1 MSPLMSSEKSPL
13 LTAALLKAGLCG
25 CRTVTVKFC
34 VALIAGVPL
43 SKTFTAM
50 KLVEGDSAMAGRQE
64 KIPLVGLIAAPT
76 GGASKL
82 QVSVCA
88 GKSGSVAGLA
98 AVKVTPAMRVEDRK
112 SGAWGT
118 CRE

>member
-1 MSPLMSSEKSPL
+1 MSPLMSRVKRLL
-13 LTAALLKAGLCG
+13 LTAALLKADFCG

-50 KLVEGDSAMAGRQE
+50 RLVEGDCAMASRQE

-76 GGASKL
+76 GGESKL

-98 AVKVTPAMRVEDRK
+98 AVRVTPAVRV
-112 SGAWGT
+112 
-118 CRE
+118 